1 MCTYLLR
8 LARGPVATNIFFEFE
23 DLSAE
28 LVECLHLRLELRS
41 QLEKVSEYD
50 EFTVMGGELR
60 AWSANFVG
68 RKDDGGAYLD
78 EMVSVVRSGPV
89 QSLDLKT

>member
-8 LARGPVATNIFFEFE
+8 LAQGPVATNIFFEFE

-28 LVECLHLRLELRS
+28 LVECLGLRVELRS

-50 EFTVMGGELR
+50 EFTVMSGELGS
-60 AWSANFVG
+60 WSANFEG
-68 RKDDGGAYLD
+68 REDGGWAYLN
-78 EMVSVVRSGPV
+78 EMV
-89 QSLDLKT
+89 DLVLLVP